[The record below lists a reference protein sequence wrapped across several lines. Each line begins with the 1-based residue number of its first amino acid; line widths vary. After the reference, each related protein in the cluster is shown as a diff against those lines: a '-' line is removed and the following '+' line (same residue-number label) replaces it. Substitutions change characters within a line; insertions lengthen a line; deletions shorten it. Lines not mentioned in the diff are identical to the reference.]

1 MSATPPEARTH
12 PPMLGEHTV
21 SVLADVLG
29 YDEARIARLREGNVI

>member
-21 SVLADVLG
+21 DVLSDVLG
-29 YDEARIARLREGNVI
+29 YDEARIAQLRAGKVI